1 MKIWRIFLIFA
12 IITGCTGVPEQP
24 DNICSIFREKGHW
37 YESAYRAFLKWRI
50 PIPVMMAIMHKE
62 SGFVSGARP
71 PRKRCLCI
79 FPGPRPSTAFGYPQ
93 AIDSTWELYMQKT
106 KNYGADRDDF
116 TDSIDFIGWYCHM
129 SHIICGIA
137 KNDAYNL
144 YLAYHEGQAGYKRG
158 SYKKKTG
165 VKRAAGLVKR
175 QALIYERQL
184 HLCGREF
191 ADY

>member
-1 MKIWRIFLIFA
+1 
-12 IITGCTGVPEQP
+12 
-24 DNICSIFREKGHW
+24 
-37 YESAYRAFLKWRI
+37 
-50 PIPVMMAIMHKE
+50 
-62 SGFVSGARP
+62 
-71 PRKRCLCI
+71 
-79 FPGPRPSTAFGYPQ
+79 
-93 AIDSTWELYMQKT
+93 MQKT